1 VLAARR
7 RFVRLG
13 PEVRHPGDQPVSEL
27 EKRHRVIGAAIEK
40 PLEPHHRVT
49 LVGNRD
55 LRPQVPVT
63 GKLLIEP
70 QVAITPPDT
79 LP

>member
-1 VLAARR
+1 VLAAGR

-13 PEVRHPGDQPVSEL
+13 PEVRHPGDQPVGEL
-27 EKRHRVIGAAIEK
+27 EERHRVIGVAVEE
-40 PLEPHHRVT
+40 PLEPDHGVT
-49 LVGNRD
+49 LVGDRD

-63 GKLLIEP
+63 GVLLVEP
-70 QVAITPPDT
+70 QVAVTPPDT

>member
-7 RFVRLG
+7 RFVGLG

-27 EKRHRVIGAAIEK
+27 EERHRVIGRAIEA
-40 PLEPHHRVT
+40 PLEPHDPVT
-49 LVGNRD
+49 LVGD
-55 LRPQVPVT
+55 DELRPQVPVT
-63 GKLLIEP
+63 GVLLIEL
-70 QVAITPPDT
+70 QVAVSPPDT